1 MKIHLYAVLIALFL
15 SAVFSLRSYSD
26 EEAGKILAV
35 KKNVYIL
42 RYDKRSDAKPQM
54 AVLTEDA
61 VVTGENSRA
70 KIFFNDDSI
79 LSLGELSRLEVKEYI
94 YNSEKDRSK
103 SIYNL
108 IDGSLRV
115 IVGRSDLE
123 IHTPT
128 AVVAARGTMFIV
140 WIDNGTHA
148 MVFDG
153 NVTMTDLVTGLN
165 EISINPGEVGSFS
178 GEEQGIVRPAT
189 PEEIEQFEDVTSVI
203 GEVMENQN
211 QIPEAVMLE
220 TVEQFIDNSSNEDA
234 APPAVDPEIA
244 GTPPVA
250 DQVPPAALTP
260 VTIDVI
266 FPEEAIGP

>member
-1 MKIHLYAVLIALFL
+1 MRKIFLIVYLL
-15 SAVFSLRSYSD
+15 LVSSAFFPADSRSD

-42 RYDKRSDAKPQM
+42 RYNTRSDAKPQM
-54 AVLTEDA
+54 SILTEDA

-79 LSLGELSRLEVKEYI
+79 LSLGEMSRLEVKEYI

-103 SIYNL
+103 SIYKL

-153 NVTMTDLVTGLN
+153 TVTMTDLVTGLN
-165 EISINPGEVGSFS
+165 ELSITPGEVGSLS
-178 GEEQGIVRPAT
+178 GDEPGIIRPAT
-189 PEEIEQFEDVTSVI
+189 PEEIEQFEDVTDVI
-203 GEVMENQN
+203 GEVMDNQN
-211 QIPEAVMLE
+211 EMPE
-220 TVEQFIDNSSNEDA
+220 TVMTQTFEEFLSGSSGDTEGEPA
-234 APPAVDPEIA
+234 ADDVIVEPPPIL
-244 GTPPVA
+244 
-250 DQVPPAALTP
+250 DQAPPAALTP
-260 VTIDVI
+260 VMIDII
-266 FPEEAIGP
+266 FPEVVP